1 MKKTTMNSF
10 GGLTYISISNIPV
23 RETEFGEAIDL
34 DPGTLERLVSIALIE
49 NKVPIR
55 GAEFRVM
62 KSAIALSNEAI
73 ANQLGI
79 NRNTVLKWGKEVEKR
94 LPPPY
99 EMLLRLLVANL
110 LGIKI
115 ATTIEDL
122 KAGDKAKKIKL
133 SAA

>member
-1 MKKTTMNSF
+1 
-10 GGLTYISISNIPV
+10 
-23 RETEFGEAIDL
+23 
-34 DPGTLERLVSIALIE
+34 LIE